1 MPNAYRVLITDRPWP
16 DSEVERQ
23 ILAEIGAEVVEA
35 PDAQEPTLV
44 ELAVEADAIATCWGQ
59 VTEAVVRAA
68 PRCRIISRLGIG
80 LDNIAVETATELGI
94 PVTNVP
100 DYCIEEV
107 AEHTLALLLACAR
120 KVAFFHH
127 RLKQGE
133 YDLQAGGSMRR
144 VARRTLGLVGLGRI
158 GSAVAQRARA
168 FGLQVLAYNRSGDD
182 HGTGCTMVPL
192 AELLQRSDFVS
203 LHVPLTDD
211 TQHLIDAESLALMQ
225 PAACLINTS
234 RGGLIDHDALWG
246 ALRQDRL
253 AAVALDVYDP
263 EPPDLS
269 QPLYRDERVVM
280 TPHAAFLSEESLAN
294 LRTRAAT
301 QILQALQGVQP
312 ENVVNPQVYSS
323 PRRRSP

>member
-1 MPNAYRVLITDRPWP
+1 
-16 DSEVERQ
+16 
-23 ILAEIGAEVVEA
+23 
-35 PDAQEPTLV
+35 
-44 ELAVEADAIATCWGQ
+44 
-59 VTEAVVRAA
+59 
-68 PRCRIISRLGIG
+68 
-80 LDNIAVETATELGI
+80 
-94 PVTNVP
+94 
-100 DYCIEEV
+100 
-107 AEHTLALLLACAR
+107 
-120 KVAFFHH
+120 
-127 RLKQGE
+127 
-133 YDLQAGGSMRR
+133 
-144 VARRTLGLVGLGRI
+144 
-158 GSAVAQRARA
+158 
-168 FGLQVLAYNRSGDD
+168 
-182 HGTGCTMVPL
+182 
-192 AELLQRSDFVS
+192 
-203 LHVPLTDD
+203 PLTDD

-269 QPLYRDERVVM
+269 QSLYRDERVVM

-323 PRRRSP
+323 